1 VTERAGGEVPLEMS
15 GTYNN
20 GLAWLRSFEEKNGRP
35 LRVLHLGNIAANAYL
50 NAKFLRSVGVEADV
64 VSRDY
69 THVMASP
76 EWEDVELFHGHGDD
90 FDPVFDKRDVKDF
103 EYPEWFISGPLPVCS
118 EYIKLRYNSNQ
129 LIFLKYH
136 LQKWIAAGVLKFWR
150 IMLRLL
156 RVKPIWAK
164 EASHLLMLGVCHPGI
179 LLTKIWSKV
188 IRIAVGKISPYLS
201 SGTRDK
207 IARVW
212 ALVPRRRKSESA
224 DYQKYIKFVQMFEEC
239 FPGRQAPKPSDIVP
253 FMATTH
259 MFSEMFK
266 PYDIVQCYGT
276 EPIHALLAEKR
287 PYVTFEHG
295 TLRDFTMGDNPYHQ
309 LTALAYRKA
318 DHTFITNGD
327 CIDYADKLG
336 ITNYS
341 AALHPINV
349 DQHRKDYSQ
358 DVKNIRDEIGA
369 DVVLFCPARHDWDV
383 KGTDMF
389 IRALPLIKQR
399 VAGRV
404 RVLMANWGADIERSK
419 QLLDV
424 LKCTEDVI
432 WKGTMCRIT
441 MIKYILASDVVFDQ
455 MVLPAFGSTVPQTLA
470 AGVPVV
476 SSYRPKEMA
485 WLFPVPAPVLSAE
498 TVKDIAASVVQAL
511 QPEWRAEFQ
520 DKAREWID
528 NYHHS
533 TKVIENH
540 LKVYQDVLISTKKG
554 GAQPALKLHTVED

>member
-1 VTERAGGEVPLEMS
+1 MAERAGSEVSMEMS
-15 GTYNN
+15 DTYKS

-90 FDPVFDKRDVKDF
+90 FDPVFDKRDVRDF

-118 EYIKLRYNSNQ
+118 EYIKLRYNSNK

-136 LQKWIAAGVLKFWR
+136 IQKWIAAGVLKFWR
-150 IMLRLL
+150 FMLKLL
-156 RVKPIWAK
+156 RVEPIWAK
-164 EASHLLMLGVCHPGI
+164 EASHLITLGVCHPGI
-179 LLTKIWSKV
+179 LLTKIRSKV
-188 IRIAVGKISPYLS
+188 IRVAVAKASPHLSKSTKEKIS
-201 SGTRDK
+201 
-207 IARVW
+207 RVW
-212 ALVPRRRKSESA
+212 AVLSKRKKSESA

-253 FMATTH
+253 FMTTTH

-276 EPIHALLAEKR
+276 EAIQALLAEKR

-540 LKVYQDVLISTKKG
+540 LKVYQDVLTSTKKG
-554 GAQPALKLHTVED
+554 GVQPALKLHTVED